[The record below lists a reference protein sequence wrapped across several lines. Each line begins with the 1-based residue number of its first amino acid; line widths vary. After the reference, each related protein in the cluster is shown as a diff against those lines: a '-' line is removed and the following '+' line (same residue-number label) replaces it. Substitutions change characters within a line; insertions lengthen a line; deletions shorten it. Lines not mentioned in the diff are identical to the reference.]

1 MAALP
6 WSESTDAEGWT
17 AKPRDDPYVSL
28 PRTRPGR
35 AVVMQVVQ
43 RPSLCGWARHG
54 VGPGAGGAQGPV
66 EAGRAEVFAGDAA
79 AGAFDHCAVGEGFG
93 DGAGRGPRGRPRGR
107 RGEGQF
113 IVQDVLG
120 VVRAGEC
127 GG

>member
-35 AVVMQVVQ
+35 AVVMEVVQ

-54 VGPGAGGAQGPV
+54 VGPGQVEHRGQSRQAGQRSSPGTPQLAHSTI
-66 EAGRAEVFAGDAA
+66 AR
-79 AGAFDHCAVGEGFG
+79 
-93 DGAGRGPRGRPRGR
+93 
-107 RGEGQF
+107 
-113 IVQDVLG
+113 
-120 VVRAGEC
+120 
-127 GG
+127 